1 MNTNHSK
8 YFELNPEEAIKKF
21 FKKLYIVRYIAIFFL
36 VLLLCFYLYGLFKF
50 EDESIQSAMM
60 LICGIVML
68 IVVLITFFLIHF
80 LPYLESR
87 QLQMVLYMDCA
98 PVKMLDI
105 IRLWEKKDRLGKAKN
120 TFLLFKTQ
128 CCIYIPERLEEGL
141 TYLQQ
146 INFRQ
151 KLLDREAIRLL
162 LFAQYSRKQ
171 GDRESF
177 DKVKTD
183 MEQLPTLYP
192 GNKFQKKSWEQ
203 AMRLLELEE
212 LIWDER
218 TEEARTL
225 LYTLL
230 EKEPYQLSKVMF
242 HMQLAQ
248 LDIEA
253 EEYAN
258 AKQHLEYVIAHGNQ
272 LASVSKAK
280 EQLEALQQ

>member
-1 MNTNHSK
+1 M
-8 YFELNPEEAIKKF
+8 A
-21 FKKLYIVRYIAIFFL
+21 V
-36 VLLLCFYLYGLFKF
+36 
-50 EDESIQSAMM
+50 
-60 LICGIVML
+60 
-68 IVVLITFFLIHF
+68 
-80 LPYLESR
+80 
-87 QLQMVLYMDCA
+87 
-98 PVKMLDI
+98 
-105 IRLWEKKDRLGKAKN
+105 
-120 TFLLFKTQ
+120 Q
-128 CCIYIPERLEEGL
+128 CCKYIPEHLEEGL
-141 TYLQQ
+141 AYLQQ

-192 GNKFQKKSWEQ
+192 GNKLQKKNWAK
-203 AMRLLELEE
+203 AMRFLELEE
-212 LIWDER
+212 LVWDGK

-248 LDIEA
+248 LDIES

-258 AKQHLEYVIAHGNQ
+258 AKLHLEYVIAHGNQ

-280 EQLEALQQ
+280 EQLEDIQQ